1 VVTRTVVEPDDPAF
15 RQPSKPIGGF
25 YAEAE
30 ARQRMAADLGAQVL
44 LVLTGVEH
52 VALDFGRPTRRDL
65 HAVRAG
71 ELARHADAGQFAAGS
86 MLPKLQAAIRFLARG
101 GRRAVITT
109 PELSEKALA
118 GEIGTQ
124 VLP

>member
-1 VVTRTVVEPDDPAF
+1 VVDKDLASALLATGLR
-15 RQPSKPIGGF
+15 
-25 YAEAE
+25 AE
-30 ARQRMAADLGAQVL
+30 VL

-52 VALDFGRPTRRDL
+52 VAVDFGRPTRRDL
-65 HAVRAG
+65 HELSAA
-71 ELARHADAGQFAAGS
+71 ELARHAADGQFAPGS
-86 MLPKLQAAIRFLARG
+86 MLPKVQAVLRFLAQG

-124 VLP
+124 VTP